1 MKELVIIIK
10 DDTKVK
16 LLMEILS
23 LMDFVEVKKKEGSSA
38 DKSKKSSGYDFF
50 QSAGLF
56 KNRQI
61 EATEL
66 RKKAWKLE
74 S

>member
-23 LMDFVEVKKKEGSSA
+23 LMDFIEIKKKENTTTEKG
-38 DKSKKSSGYDFF
+38 KKHSEYDFF

-61 EATEL
+61 SASHL
-66 RKKAWKLE
+66 RKKVRR
-74 S
+74 SC